1 MNSTMQKLVMQRLA
15 LGIAAIALI
24 AGGFISG
31 RYWPT
36 TSNPTS
42 AASAELSGA
51 AKAAERTVLY
61 WYDPMMPDK
70 HFDAPGKS
78 PFMDMQLVAKYA
90 EAAEADSNAG
100 QGVRIDAGMAQN
112 LGVRLSI
119 VKRSPQAQEI
129 RASGVLAFDGRALS
143 IIQSRTAG
151 FVERVWPLAAGD
163 RLKAGQPLVQL
174 LVPEWAAAQT
184 ELVAVR
190 ALRDPVLLQA
200 ARTRLQLLGM
210 SEALIS
216 RVASSGRIEPMLTI
230 TAAQAGVVLSVDVRS
245 GMSVLAGQTLLTM
258 NGFSDIWLDV
268 AVPQVQAARVQPG
281 TAVSAA
287 IAGLSAPVS
296 GTVLDILP
304 ELDAASRSLRVRI
317 VLSNAD
323 RQLHP
328 GMRADVALQSTGS
341 TPVLTVPTEAIIR
354 TGQRSVVMVAQ
365 KGGRFAP
372 TEVILGAEV
381 GAQTQVI
388 SGLQE
393 GQQIVSSGQFLFDSE
408 ANLSGLGL
416 SEAAP
421 DAADAPD
428 AAETHEMH
436 DMHEQATPGHT
447 P

>member
-1 MNSTMQKLVMQRLA
+1 MNGTVQKLVMQRLA
-15 LGIAAIALI
+15 LSIAAIALL
-24 AGGFISG
+24 AGGFLFG

-36 TSNPTS
+36 ETNQKATTS
-42 AASAELSGA
+42 ADVSGA
-51 AKAAERTVLY
+51 TKTAEPKVLY

-78 PFMDMQLVAKYA
+78 PFMDMQLVGKYA

-112 LGVRLSI
+112 LGVRLST

-163 RLKAGQPLVQL
+163 RLAAGQPLVQL

-190 ALRDPVLLQA
+190 ALRDPALLQA

-210 SEALIS
+210 SDTLIS
-216 RVASSGRIEPMLTI
+216 RVASSGRIEPKFTI
-230 TAAQAGVVLSVDVRS
+230 TAAQAGVVLSVDVRP

-258 NGFSDIWLDV
+258 NGFSDVWLDV
-268 AVPQVQAARVQPG
+268 AVPQVHAALMQPG
-281 TAVSAA
+281 TAVRAT
-287 IAGLSAPVS
+287 IAGISA
-296 GTVLDILP
+296 TVPGKVMDILP
-304 ELDAASRSLRVRI
+304 DLDAASRSLRVRI
-317 VLSNAD
+317 VLANTN

-328 GMRADVALQSTGS
+328 GMRADVALQSAGPS
-341 TPVLTVPTEAIIR
+341 TVLTVPTEAIIR
-354 TGQRSVVMVAQ
+354 TGQRSVVML
-365 KGGRFAP
+365 KLKSGRFAP
-372 TEVILGAEV
+372 TQVTLGTEI
-381 GAQTQVI
+381 GAQTEI
-388 SGLQE
+388 LAGLEE
-393 GQQIVSSGQFLFDSE
+393 GQEIVSSGQFLFDSE

-416 SEAAP
+416 P
-421 DAADAPD
+421 DAAS
-428 AAETHEMH
+428 AEPEIP
-436 DMHEQATPGHT
+436 QQTPAQT